1 LIRAATNRKRGAKTS
16 SMTKDPARSIP
27 RLINELGKALS
38 LGTATFAVVIKESE
52 ERFQQSIDI
61 GGLATI

>member
-1 LIRAATNRKRGAKTS
+1 
-16 SMTKDPARSIP
+16 MTKDPARSIP